1 VTRAC
6 DDGVVPVLARARY
19 ALLDRALARGLLSD
33 PLLRAGSRV
42 SARARIRR
50 ESRGGVE
57 AQAQRLAALL
67 ATMRSGPIAESPAR
81 ANEQHYELP
90 AEFFELFL
98 GPRLKYSCG
107 YWEDGAS
114 DLAASEEAM
123 LALCCER
130 AGLRDGM
137 SVLDLGCGWGSL
149 ALWICERHPGASV
162 VAVSNSAT
170 QRAWI
175 EALAARRGFGER
187 LRVLTADVNEFA
199 PQQRFDRVLSI
210 EMFEHMRNWEALLAR
225 IAGWLEPD
233 GKLFVHVFSHSRL
246 AYEFRGTWAAERFFA
261 AGRMPSHELLL
272 HFQKDLLVRESWAVA
287 GSHYARTL
295 RAWLERLD
303 AHADRAGRLLGEAL
317 GADESARALAGWRL
331 FLISTA
337 EMWGYREGDE
347 WMVSHHLLEPR

>member
-1 VTRAC
+1 
-6 DDGVVPVLARARY
+6 
-19 ALLDRALARGLLSD
+19 
-33 PLLRAGSRV
+33 
-42 SARARIRR
+42 
-50 ESRGGVE
+50 
-57 AQAQRLAALL
+57 
-67 ATMRSGPIAESPAR
+67 
-81 ANEQHYELP
+81 
-90 AEFFELFL
+90 
-98 GPRLKYSCG
+98 
-107 YWEDGAS
+107 
-114 DLAASEEAM
+114 M

-130 AGLRDGM
+130 AGLRDAM

-149 ALWICERHPGASV
+149 ALWICECYPAASV
-162 VAVSNSAT
+162 LAVSNSAT
-170 QRAWI
+170 QRASI

-187 LRVLTADVNEFA
+187 LRVVTADVNEFA
-199 PQQRFDRVLSI
+199 PQERFDRVLSI

-225 IAGWLEPD
+225 IAGWLEPH

-272 HFQKDLLVRESWAVA
+272 HFQRDLLVRERWAVS

-303 AHADRAGRLLGEAL
+303 AHTDRAGRVLGEAL

-337 EMWGYREGDE
+337 EMWGYREGGE
-347 WMVSHHLLEPR
+347 WMVSHYLLEPR